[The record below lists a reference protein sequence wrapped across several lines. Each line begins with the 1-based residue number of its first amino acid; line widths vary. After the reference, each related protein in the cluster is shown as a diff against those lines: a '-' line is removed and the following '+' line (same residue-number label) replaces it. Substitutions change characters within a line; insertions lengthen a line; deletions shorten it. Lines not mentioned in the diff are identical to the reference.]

1 MVGDN
6 MEKKKIFIIEDDEKI
21 RNELCTFLNKYG
33 YEATYSLDFEHVIDE
48 VLREKYHLILLDIN
62 LPFFDGYHICR
73 EIRKKSSVPIIVV
86 TSRESEV
93 DELMS
98 MNLGADDFITKPYN
112 TQILLARISSLLR
125 RTYNNQELE
134 ILEYNNLQLD
144 LSKSEVEYK
153 NNKIELSKNESKIL
167 YVLIK
172 NKEKIVSR
180 NDIIEALWESDEFV
194 DDNTLTVNI
203 NRLRKKL
210 EEIGAVDFLKT
221 KRGLGYILI

>member
-1 MVGDN
+1 MDT
-6 MEKKKIFIIEDDEKI
+6 KKIFIIEDEEKI

-33 YEATYSLDFEHVIDE
+33 YETRYSLDFENILEEFMKD
-48 VLREKYHLILLDIN
+48 KYHLVLLDIN
-62 LPFFDGYHICR
+62 LPYYDGYYICR
-73 EIRKKSSVPIIVV
+73 EIRKRSSIPIIVV
-86 TSRESEV
+86 TSRDSEV

-112 TQILLARISSLLR
+112 TQILLARISSIIR
-125 RTYNNQELE
+125 RAYNNSDSEV
-134 ILEYNNLQLD
+134 LEYRGLIHNL
-144 LSKSEVEYK
+144 STSEAEFD
-153 NNKIELSKNESKIL
+153 NKRIELSKNESRIL

-180 NDIIEALWESDEFV
+180 NEIIESLWQSDEFV

-210 EEIGAVDFLKT
+210 EEIGAIDYLKT
-221 KRGLGYILI
+221 KR